1 MAPAGAGE
9 AVTAEELLAAARGI
23 MAQSESCWAVSNEP
37 SRGFHYNAN

>member
-23 MAQSESCWAVSNEP
+23 MAQSEYCWAVTASAEAEQT
-37 SRGFHYNAN
+37 RA